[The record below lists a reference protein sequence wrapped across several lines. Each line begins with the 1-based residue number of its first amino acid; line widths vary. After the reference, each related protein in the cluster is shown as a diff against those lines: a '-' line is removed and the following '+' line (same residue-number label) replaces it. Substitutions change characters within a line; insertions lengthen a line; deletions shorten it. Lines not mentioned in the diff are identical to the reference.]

1 MCSCKPCKTPL
12 LQNAKR
18 KRGTMRTKKTPL
30 TVAISRDIQKG
41 EKAGGTV
48 LSSVVRSK
56 TVPFGSFTL
65 SKWVASD
72 SVAGMMRYTLF
83 TMKEID
89 LLDEED
95 TWR

>member
-1 MCSCKPCKTPL
+1 
-12 LQNAKR
+12 
-18 KRGTMRTKKTPL
+18 MRTKKTPP

-72 SVAGMMRYTLF
+72 SVAGMMRYILF
-83 TMKEID
+83 TMKEND
-89 LLDEED
+89 LRDEED